1 VPAKMSH
8 SVFVGAGE
16 ASLKMQLSNLILL
29 V

>member
-1 VPAKMSH
+1 MSH